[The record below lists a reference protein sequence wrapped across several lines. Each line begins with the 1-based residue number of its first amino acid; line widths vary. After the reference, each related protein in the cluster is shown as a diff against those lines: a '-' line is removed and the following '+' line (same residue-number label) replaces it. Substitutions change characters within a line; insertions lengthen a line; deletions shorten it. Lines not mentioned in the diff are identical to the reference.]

1 MENWIG
7 VGLWIVIGVA
17 IGLAM
22 KMVVKLEEGET
33 PGHTVVLITL
43 GAFAACVGGM
53 LGVGLFHFWEPL
65 AISAGGIGGAVVL
78 AALFTWIYR
87 WGVDHMV

>member
-7 VGLWIVIGVA
+7 VGIWIAIGIVIA
-17 IGLAM
+17 LAM
-22 KMVVKLEEGET
+22 KMVVKLKDGET
-33 PGHTVVLITL
+33 PGHTRVLMTL

-53 LGVGLFHFWEPL
+53 LGVGIFHFYEPL

-78 AALFTWIYR
+78 ATLLTWTYR